1 MTEENKNVKQPT
13 ELELALEKAKDIRES
28 AYYGEIRNNLK
39 TLKARA
45 KQIAK
50 DHDFLEF
57 QGSDEDYFALNV
69 EVGKRLNGRIFC
81 SITEREQ
88 IYILLKIAD
97 LNEKYEIWS
106 EQSSQGYL
114 YTIATVDENPFG
126 INKRNVVNSKL
137 IDYVVTKMIQRIE
150 YHVLKTIPE

>member
-57 QGSDEDYFALNV
+57 QDNGEDYFAHNV

-88 IYILLKIAD
+88 IY
-97 LNEKYEIWS
+97 LNIRIDKTANS
-106 EQSSQGYL
+106 F
-114 YTIATVDENPFG
+114 YT
-126 INKRNVVNSKL
+126 NVNQTNV
-137 IDYVVTKMIQRIE
+137 
-150 YHVLKTIPE
+150 